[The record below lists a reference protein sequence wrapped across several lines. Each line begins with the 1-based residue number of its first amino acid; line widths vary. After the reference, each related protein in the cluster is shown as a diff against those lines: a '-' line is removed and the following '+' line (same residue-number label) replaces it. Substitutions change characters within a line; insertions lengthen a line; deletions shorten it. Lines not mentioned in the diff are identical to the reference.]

1 MATRLVEQDGCSRHI
16 SRSVCDLTINCASTR
31 SCTDT
36 SSDVSATEGCS
47 PELNFY
53 CAFLCWKFIV
63 EYILSY
69 IPTSYDYCPRPDR
82 GQEGFFAGCFLFWC
96 NITFCYSRT
105 HNYSTLIKRLWRAM
119 LSRASKGLLALPRS
133 AFAAVSVVGRSKHTL
148 PDLPYDYG
156 ALEPHISAE
165 IMELHYSKHHATYVN
180 NLNVAEEKYAEAQE
194 AGVRFKTSPT
204 SYAPCILTLSWNQNK

>member
-1 MATRLVEQDGCSRHI
+1 MATRLVEHGGCSRHI

-119 LSRASKGLLALPRS
+119 LSRASKGLLALPIFRWLEGQS
-133 AFAAVSVVGRSKHTL
+133 THYLTYHTTMALWNHTYQLRLWSCIIPSTML
-148 PDLPYDYG
+148 PTWT
-156 ALEPHISAE
+156 I
-165 IMELHYSKHHATYVN
+165 
-180 NLNVAEEKYAEAQE
+180 
-194 AGVRFKTSPT
+194 
-204 SYAPCILTLSWNQNK
+204 